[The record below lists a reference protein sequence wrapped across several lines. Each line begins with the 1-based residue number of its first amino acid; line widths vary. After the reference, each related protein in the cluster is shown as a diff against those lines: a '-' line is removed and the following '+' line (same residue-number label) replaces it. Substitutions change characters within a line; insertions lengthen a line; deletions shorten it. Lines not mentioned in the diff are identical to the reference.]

1 MTSRGSWRKV
11 GIVGLGIVLLA
22 AGVGCAGDR
31 EGAPASKASRV
42 KNQATGSWNNTT
54 RFPAYANF
62 KTAVNLTADLL
73 KRTEPTYDP
82 LKPLED
88 NKCTPMNRNGA
99 LINPNLAGCVYTE
112 PTEAW
117 VDYSGMKKDS
127 DRTAA
132 VKKNYLNYG
141 FQYWAFVRNFAG
153 HNLNGAKFENI
164 NLSGT
169 AVFADPQMNRAAMG
183 ENAYFAAAKFAGA
196 TFRNVQVGGS
206 FIAADFRGFDVRSLG
221 SLMAARL
228 DGANF
233 AGTDLTGMTLP
244 YSLIGTDFSN
254 AKASQLSV
262 EKAVMLSSNFDGAN
276 LSGARLANAVIGGSQ
291 PLQNWPAELSDWRTQ
306 GAFPPFT
313 STMRKANLSYA
324 DLSGADLQ
332 RVDMSGANLLGANLT
347 GANLRGTKLTGANL
361 TGANLSGA
369 TFDCGGLC
377 GTINAEFTDFTGAIL
392 DRANLSFTMG
402 SDVRFVN
409 VSAIGASFSGA
420 RYSRADFSNSDVSG
434 ANFTNSVIDGA
445 KFANAIGTCTA
456 DGYCTDFSGAN
467 LASFQTWFRSE
478 FSRYTGGDYVSR
490 YPDFSGA
497 NFSKANLSDV
507 VFYTGKLR
515 NAIFTCATMNGTRF
529 LGLDVTGA
537 VFGGTPYV
545 TNTDFM
551 KDLNPKPVFA
561 AVDCGAPI
569 ALPGDYPKPTPTTA
583 VPPTIAPTT
592 LPATTVPPSTVAP
605 PATKPLIVAA
615 QAGNTCP
622 SGYYFITTGAS
633 AGSCA
638 LAMVD
643 IAASS
648 PCPAGYGGDFVTNNI
663 RTCFRM
669 ASADAPAVAATTT
682 TVKPATKP
690 LTVAALP
697 GKTCPNDYSYIASGA
712 SAGSCGLLMAELS
725 PSTSCPAGWGGDFVA
740 NNIRYC
746 FLMAS

>member
-1 MTSRGSWRKV
+1 MFSRNSWRKF
-11 GIVGLGIVLLA
+11 GIVGLGIVLLT

-31 EGAPASKASRV
+31 EGAPASNASRV

-561 AVDCGAPI
+561 AVNCGAPI

-592 LPATTVPPSTVAP
+592 LPATTVPASTVAP
-605 PATKPLIVAA
+605 PA
-615 QAGNTCP
+615 
-622 SGYYFITTGAS
+622 S
-633 AGSCA
+633 
-638 LAMVD
+638 
-643 IAASS
+643 
-648 PCPAGYGGDFVTNNI
+648 
-663 RTCFRM
+663 
-669 ASADAPAVAATTT
+669 
-682 TVKPATKP
+682 KP

-725 PSTSCPAGWGGDFVA
+725 PSTLCPAGWGGDFVA